1 MADRP
6 IERPLPADLPENWTD
21 QQYVSPGGLEVGL
34 TPQHG
39 YNYLMRQVNE
49 AQKSVNKM
57 NEAFDGV
64 ASLDPETG
72 QINPDQVPLKS
83 EVLSER
89 VIGADE
95 IERDIQIEGKN
106 QQGKKTKDMPV
117 TALQNV
123 TDTADLVSKP
133 SDEDYIPLMDSKD
146 KTKPFKMKKFKAS
159 EIFVP
164 LRKAQ
169 ADATAALDAVNK
181 LAYAINA
188 VPSQSGSLFYTGAA
202 QSPTWDNYNPT
213 QLTISGQTSGT
224 TVGNYTARFT
234 PIAPYVWSDGTRGA
248 KEVIWS
254 IQRARINVPTQ
265 TESLTYNGQVQNPTW
280 SGYDSNKMT
289 IGGSTSATNAGV
301 YQAVFTLKDNY
312 AWADGST
319 EQKTVNWTIGRQLL
333 TNVPSQSNNLT
344 YNGNAQSPTWN
355 HYSASQLS
363 LTGQTSGTGA
373 GTYEAT
379 FTPTANY
386 AWSDGGTGSKGVN
399 WRIAKAPGSLSL
411 NKTSLALKIGA
422 LTGSVKAT
430 RSGTGRITAVSNNT
444 QVATVSVDTEGNINV
459 TGLKAGNATVTV
471 SVKADANYNA
481 PADKTFS
488 VSVELPQAGL
498 NSNSWS
504 IIRSVSDAGQGDNY
518 WNVGDTKNITING
531 TVKGFN
537 ISNFTVSAFI
547 IGFNHNSGKEG
558 NNRIHFQIGKV
569 SGTQVA
575 FCDGKYNNTGS
586 DDGFRMNKSNTNSGG
601 WNDSYGRKE
610 LLGNRGTPT
619 SPPSG
624 SFMAALPSDLRNN
637 MKSVTKYTDN
647 VGGGNNNASN
657 VTSTTDYL
665 FFLAEFE
672 VFGTRGGAN
681 SAEQNYQVQY
691 AYYAAGN
698 AKIFYKHNSTSTAIW
713 WWLRSPYS
721 YYSTGFRIVLT
732 DGYWNNC
739 NANFSGGVAPGF
751 CV

>member
-6 IERPLPADLPENWTD
+6 IERTLPADLPENWTD

-49 AQKSVNKM
+49 AQKSVNKV
-57 NEAFDGV
+57 NEAFDHL
-64 ASLDPETG
+64 ASLDPGTG

-89 VIGADE
+89 VIGPDE

-106 QQGKKTKDMPV
+106 EQGKKTKDMPV
-117 TALQNV
+117 TALQNI
-123 TDTADLVSKP
+123 TDTAALVAKP
-133 SDEDYIPLMDSKD
+133 SDDDFLPIMDSKD
-146 KTKPFKMKKFKAS
+146 ETKPFQMKKFKAS
-159 EIFVP
+159 EFLVP
-164 LRKAQ
+164 LRQAQ
-169 ADATAALDAVNK
+169 KDASAALDAVNK
-181 LAYAINA
+181 LAYSINA
-188 VPSQSGSLFYTGAA
+188 VPSQSGSLFYTGGA

-213 QLTISGQTSGT
+213 QLTLSGQTSGT
-224 TVGNYTARFT
+224 NVGEYTATFT
-234 PIAPYVWSDGTRGA
+234 PIAPYVWSDGTSGA
-248 KEVIWS
+248 KNVTWT

-265 TESLTYNGQVQNPTW
+265 TGSLIYNGAVQNPTW

-289 IGGSTSATNAGV
+289 IGGSTSATNAGT

-319 EQKTVNWTIGRQLL
+319 EQKTVNWTISRQLL
-333 TNVPSQSNNLT
+333 TNIPSQSNNLT

-355 HYSASQLS
+355 HYSSSQLS
-363 LTGQTSGTGA
+363 LTGQTSATGA
-373 GTYEAT
+373 GTYQAT

-386 AWSDGGTGSKGVN
+386 AWPDGSTSAKNVS
-399 WRIAKAPGSLSL
+399 WSIAKAAGSLSL
-411 NKTSLALKIGA
+411 NKTSLALQIGA

-430 RSGTGRITAVSNNT
+430 RSGTGRITAVSSNT

-471 SVKADANYNA
+471 SVAADDNYNA

-488 VSVELPQAGL
+488 VSVALPQAGL

-504 IIRSVSDAGQGDNY
+504 IIKSVSDAGQGDNY

-531 TVKGFN
+531 TVKGFS
-537 ISNFTVSAFI
+537 ISNFTVAAFI
-547 IGFNHNSGKEG
+547 IGFNHNSAKEG

-575 FCDGKYNNTGS
+575 FCDSKYNNTGS

-601 WNDSYGRKE
+601 WKDSYGRKE
-610 LLGNRGTPT
+610 LLGNSGTPT

-624 SFMAALPSDLRNN
+624 SFMAALPSDLRSN

-647 VGGGNNNASN
+647 KGGGTNTASN
-657 VTSTTDYL
+657 VSSTTDYL

-672 VFGTRGGAN
+672 VFGTRVGAN

-698 AKIFYKHNSTSTAIW
+698 AKIFYKHNATSTAVWI
-713 WWLRSPYS
+713 WLRSPDYGDS
-721 YYSTGFRIVLT
+721 YDFLIIYTTGSWS
-732 DGYWNNC
+732 DY
-739 NANFSGGVAPGF
+739 NAYYSGGVAPGF